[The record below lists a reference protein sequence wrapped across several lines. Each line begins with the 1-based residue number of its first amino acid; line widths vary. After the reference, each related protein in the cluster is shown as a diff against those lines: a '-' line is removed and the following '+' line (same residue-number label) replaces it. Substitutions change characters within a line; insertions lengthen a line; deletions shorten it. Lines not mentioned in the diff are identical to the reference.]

1 MKYLSKLTLLLAFVA
16 VVVSACKKDEE
27 LAQTFDNNVLL
38 TANSGVLAYNDIANA
53 GIQMTVNTFNEGG
66 VDQITIMKSF
76 NGAAA
81 VQHAVVTSFPTTLT
95 IPVADVVN
103 GLGVV
108 PDSLEVG
115 DKVVFTFKV
124 SMNGT
129 EFVSP
134 TKYTATVSCLSNLA
148 GTYSRTTTYGFHDF
162 LPNYSSNTDTVEVT
176 STASGV
182 YTVSDFSGGLYG
194 VGPYSTAYGTTAE
207 IFTFSDICNTI
218 TWTGQSDPYGT
229 MVPNTAAGSVNAYDP
244 VAQTI
249 TISWFCNG
257 YGENGVSVYTKIP

>member
-16 VVVSACKKDEE
+16 VVISACKKDEE

-38 TANSGVLAYNDIANA
+38 TANSGILAYNDIANA

-66 VDQITIMKSF
+66 VDQITVMKSF
-76 NGAAA
+76 NGGTP
-81 VQHAVVTSFPTTLT
+81 VQQTVITSFPTTLT
-95 IPVADVVN
+95 LPVADVVN

-108 PDSLEVG
+108 PDSLEIG

-148 GTYSRTTTYGFHDF
+148 GTYSRTTTYIQHDF
-162 LPNYSSNTDTVEVT
+162 LPNYPSNTDTVVVE
-176 STASGV
+176 AEGNGV

-207 IFTFSDICNTI
+207 VFTFSDICNTI
-218 TWTGQSDPYGT
+218 TWTGQVDPWGP
-229 MVPNTAAGSVNAYDP
+229 MVPTTGGVNAYNP
-244 VAQTI
+244 GTQTI
-249 TISWFCNG
+249 TISWYCTEYF
-257 YGENGVSVYTKIP
+257 ESGVSVYTKIP